1 MQPVDKMNAFT
12 QVQKIIHQKTKDQTN
27 LVRTEQLYM
36 ITAHTMRFRYIL
48 LGATIMN
55 ILVRINLQPS

>member
-36 ITAHTMRFRYIL
+36 IPAHTMRFRYIL